1 MHAALTVGIG
11 LDQAGVHR
19 EALAAHQPLGYAPA
33 YDSLEDVPQQIAVPE
48 AAVPVL
54 REGRVVRHIAF
65 QTEPAEPSVGEV
77 QMDLLAKPPL
87 RPDAEAVADD
97 QHPDQQLGV
106 DRRPACRTVERS
118 QMRPHAAKID
128 EAVDRA

>member
-1 MHAALTVGIG
+1 MCLTTRPSRRTGT
-11 LDQAGVHR
+11 
-19 EALAAHQPLGYAPA
+19 AAHQPLGYAPA
-33 YDSLEDVPQQIAVPE
+33 YDSLEDVPQHIAVPE

-54 REGRVVRHIAF
+54 REGRVVRHVAF

-118 QMRPHAAKID
+118 HMRPHAAKID
-128 EAVDRA
+128 KAVDRA